1 MTFTQAT
8 KEINNQQDPK
18 KILLID
24 DDHELAE
31 LLIEY
36 LASEQIV
43 VTSCLDG
50 VSGLAK
56 AYDDSFD
63 LILLDVMMPK
73 LNGFEVLKALGGNH
87 KTPILMLTA
96 RGDDNDRILGL
107 ELGADDY
114 LAKPFKHR
122 ELLARINAIF
132 RRIAIVKEQQSSTE
146 QKQSSV
152 QKVIPLLEINQHD
165 TLLEVNQIQV
175 NQATREITSEGVLLE
190 LTGTEYLILLYMVQ
204 RHSNIISKAEIS
216 EQVLQRKL
224 SLYDRTIDVHVSSI
238 RRKILATTSLDKF
251 KTVRGA
257 GYVFLQGTV

>member
-1 MTFTQAT
+1 MTQNLN
-8 KEINNQQDPK
+8 KH
-18 KILLID
+18 ILLID
-24 DDHELAE
+24 DDEELAE
-31 LLIEY
+31 LLTEY
-36 LASEQIV
+36 LASENIQ

-50 VSGLAK
+50 ASGLAR
-56 AYDDSFD
+56 ASDDNFD

-96 RGDDNDRILGL
+96 KGDENDRILGL

-132 RRIAIVKEQQSSTE
+132 RRIAIVKNQNPTGPVATS
-146 QKQSSV
+146 K
-152 QKVIPLLEINQHD
+152 PLIINQ
-165 TLLEVNQIQV
+165 VRV
-175 NQATREITSEGVLLE
+175 NQATREVYCQNILLE
-190 LTGTEYLILLYMVQ
+190 LTGTEYLVLAYMLEH
-204 RHSNIISKAEIS
+204 HSKIVSKAEIS

-224 SLYDRTIDVHVSSI
+224 SLYDRTVDVHIGNV
-238 RRKILATTSLDKF
+238 RRKLIAIDPIDKF

-257 GYVFLQGTV
+257 GYVFLQGDL

>member
-1 MTFTQAT
+1 MTLNLN
-8 KEINNQQDPK
+8 KH
-18 KILLID
+18 ILLID
-24 DDHELAE
+24 DDEELAE
-31 LLIEY
+31 LLTEY
-36 LASEQIV
+36 LASENIK

-50 VSGLAK
+50 ASGLAK
-56 AYDDSFD
+56 AFDDSFD

-96 RGDDNDRILGL
+96 KGDDNDRILGL

-132 RRIAIVKEQQSSTE
+132 RRIAIV
-146 QKQSSV
+146 QKQSPADSSSPV
-152 QKVIPLLEINQHD
+152 EQLIINQ
-165 TLLEVNQIQV
+165 VRV
-175 NQATREITSEGVLLE
+175 NQATREVYCQNTLLE
-190 LTGTEYLILLYMVQ
+190 LTGTEYLVLAYMLEH
-204 RHSNIISKAEIS
+204 HSKIVSKAEIS

-224 SLYDRTIDVHVSSI
+224 SLYDRTVDVHIGNV
-238 RRKILATTSLDKF
+238 RRKLLAIDPIDKF

-257 GYVFLQGTV
+257 GYVFLQGDL

>member
-1 MTFTQAT
+1 MTISPN
-8 KEINNQQDPK
+8 KH
-18 KILLID
+18 ILLID
-24 DDHELAE
+24 DDNELAE
-31 LLIEY
+31 LLTEY
-36 LASEQIV
+36 LASEDIQ

-50 VSGLAK
+50 ASGLAK
-56 AYDDSFD
+56 ANDDCFD

-96 RGDDNDRILGL
+96 KGDDSDKILGL

-132 RRIAIVKEQQSSTE
+132 RRIAIVKEQSPSEDTSTAE
-146 QKQSSV
+146 QQ
-152 QKVIPLLEINQHD
+152 IINQ
-165 TLLEVNQIQV
+165 VKI
-175 NQATREITSEGVLLE
+175 NQATREIYCKNTLLE
-190 LTGTEYLILLYMVQ
+190 LTGTEYLVLAYMVEN
-204 RHSNIISKAEIS
+204 HSKIVSKTEIS

-224 SLYDRTIDVHVSSI
+224 SAYDRTVDVHIGNV
-238 RRKILATTSLDKF
+238 RRKLIAIDPIDKF

-257 GYVFLQGTV
+257 GYVFLQGDL